1 MPGFTCSTCG
11 QYHEELP
18 FSFGADMP
26 DYYYSI
32 PPEERATRVKKTADW
47 CTIDEVH
54 FFIRGRIEI
63 PIIDY
68 SETLVW
74 NVWTSLSEKN
84 FVRSQEYWKDPARTA
99 EPPYFGWLQTAVPGY
114 ANTLNIKTWVH
125 TQPVGVIPQIE
136 VFEENHPLTT
146 DQQRGV
152 PLAAVLQLVERLL
165 HEVN

>member
-1 MPGFTCSTCG
+1 
-11 QYHEELP
+11 
-18 FSFGADMP
+18 
-26 DYYYSI
+26 
-32 PPEERATRVKKTADW
+32 
-47 CTIDEVH
+47 
-54 FFIRGRIEI
+54 
-63 PIIDY
+63 
-68 SETLVW
+68 
-74 NVWTSLSEKN
+74 LSEKN